1 MAGDHTLQVIKG
13 SGPSH
18 IQSIRRRFLVLN
30 QERLNRVQTS
40 LRSRQKIFLE
50 IFPLLFHINSMDL
63 PGFVSKKTPIGIC
76 DYSPSKKSIT
86 DAGKLSKNFKYQR
99 KAMRGF
105 AIHAL
110 YLMGSSGTIA
120 YSEKS
125 DFDIWVCHD
134 PKLKKS
140 QIALLREKSD
150 AISKWADS
158 IGLEVT
164 FFVLSAET
172 MKQGTTESLSEES
185 SGTAQDILLKEEF
198 YRTSLYIAGR
208 TPAWW
213 LVPPEHEHEYDEY
226 IEGLIKKGLIDEIDI
241 IDFGSVGHLPAGE
254 FFGAGLWQLH
264 KALGSPYKSVLKLMV
279 MEAYANEYP
288 DVQLLSNQMKQAVY
302 GGETSIDAL
311 DSYIL
316 IYNKLEDYLRQRNEL
331 ERLDFVRRCFYFK
344 VNLKLSN
351 SKSIRAQYRY
361 EIMSELTKGWGWKAD
376 DYKYLDSHSRWKVN
390 QVMEERK
397 VITSELTRSY
407 RVLSDFAREH
417 AEESNI
423 NSMDLN
429 LLGRRLYAAFER
441 KAGKVELVNQGISSD
456 MTEERIKFVQSSS
469 SGQDTWLLYRDNA
482 VSEAESDEAP
492 LKRTHSLIELVSWC
506 HFNKIIGSQTLVS
519 LNSREPNFTLKE
531 LLAIIDSI
539 KRLYIDGKLPRIS
552 MKMLQDRSRILSC
565 ALYINLGVDPWVS
578 HTKKGLHLTSNKS
591 DALSYGGI
599 SKNLIIGCDMMMV
612 SSWGEVLTF
621 RYSGETALL
630 DCLCDYHAWAPLSD
644 KKSPPPVQ
652 VYSFSS
658 AQGMAIAHRVEE
670 LFRDTIQTYYKSDR
684 GKEARYVIRIE
695 HSNYLLQEENDAP
708 RFRKLGDK
716 ADLINA
722 LGAAQTEFSP
732 IVFDRYM
739 LDEMP
744 LSKLIQH
751 NSPDVVQLFFQVKG
765 EKAVVYVLDE
775 RGSLFY
781 QIAEYFN
788 SESLVAQY
796 KKFLDNAVNR
806 RNMMEQ
812 ADEAK
817 ETEAEIQYYQ
827 IHKLRGN
834 QIRLERLDGP
844 KSSDVGSYF
853 GIQVIG
859 DVINGERPTFTLYCD
874 GEEFS
879 YLEFGDDVFKEVA
892 QYVLDK
898 RKDRGRYPIYITDID
913 VTRPLLGVDGVLN
926 LQTIHFLNYKR
937 NIEHKLNIAMSNL

>member
-1 MAGDHTLQVIKG
+1 MAGDPTLRVIEG

-18 IQSIRRRFLVLN
+18 IQSIKRRFMMLN
-30 QERLNRVQTS
+30 NERLNRVNST

-50 IFPLLFHINSMDL
+50 ILPLLFHTNSMDL
-63 PGFVSKKTPIGIC
+63 PGFVSKKTPVGIA
-76 DYSPSKKSIT
+76 DYSPSKKCIDET
-86 DAGKLSKNFKYQR
+86 KKVSKNFKYVR

-120 YSEKS
+120 YSAKS
-125 DFDIWVCHD
+125 DFDIWICHD
-134 PKLKKS
+134 PALKKS
-140 QIALLREKSD
+140 QVALLREKSD

-158 IGLEVT
+158 LGLEVT

-213 LVPPEHEHEYDEY
+213 LVPPEHELEHDEY
-226 IEGLIKKGLIDEIDI
+226 IAGLIKKGLIDEIDI
-241 IDFGSVGHLPAGE
+241 IDFGSVGTLPAGE

-264 KALGSPYKSVLKLMV
+264 KALGSPYKSVLKLMI

-288 DVQLLSNQMKQAVY
+288 NVQLLSNQMKQAIY
-302 GGETSIDAL
+302 DGETKIDAL

-316 IYNKLEDYLRQRNEL
+316 IYNKLEDYLRKRNEL

-351 SKSIRAQYRY
+351 SNSRNAQYRY
-361 EIMSELTKGWGWKAD
+361 EVMSELTKDWGWGGD
-376 DYKYLDSHSRWKVN
+376 DFKYLDSHTKWKVN

-407 RVLSDFAREH
+407 RVLSDFARQH
-417 AEESNI
+417 PEESNI

-441 KAGKVELVNQGISSD
+441 KAGKVELVNPGISND
-456 MTEERIKFVQSSS
+456 MTEERIKFVQTSSN
-469 SGQDTWLLYRDNA
+469 GQDAWLLYRDDVVTEVGND
-482 VSEAESDEAP
+482 VP
-492 LKRTHSLIELVSWC
+492 LLKRTHGLIELVSWC
-506 HFNKIIGSQTLVS
+506 HFNKIIGPQTHVS
-519 LNSREPNFTLKE
+519 LSSKQPSFTLKE

-539 KRLYIDGKLPRIS
+539 KRLYVDGKLPRIS
-552 MKMLQDRSRILSC
+552 MGMLQDRSRILSC
-565 ALYINLGVDPWVS
+565 AVYINMGIDPWVS
-578 HTKKGLHLTSNKS
+578 HTQKGLHLTSNKS

-599 SKNLIIGCDMMMV
+599 SKNLILSCDLMMV
-612 SSWGEVLTF
+612 TSWGEVLTF

-644 KKSPPPVQ
+644 KKAPPPVQ

-658 AQGMAIAHRVEE
+658 ARGMAIAHRVEE
-670 LFRDTIQTYYKSDR
+670 LFRDTIQTYYKSDC
-684 GKEARYVIRIE
+684 GKSTRYIIRIE
-695 HSNYLLQEENDAP
+695 YSYYMLQEENDAP
-708 RFRKLGDK
+708 RFQKLGDK
-716 ADLINA
+716 ADLIRV
-722 LGAAQTEFSP
+722 LGASQAEYSA

-739 LDEMP
+739 MDEAP
-744 LSKLIQH
+744 LSEIVQH
-751 NSPDVVQLFFQVKG
+751 NHPDIVQLFFQVKDK
-765 EKAVVYVLDE
+765 KAVVYVLDE

-788 SESLVAQY
+788 NDSLVGQY
-796 KKFLDNAVNR
+796 QKFLDNAINR

-812 ADEAK
+812 ADDGKEATA
-817 ETEAEIQYYQ
+817 ETEYFQ

-834 QIRLERLDGP
+834 HARLERLSNP
-844 KSSDVGSYF
+844 ESSDIDKYF

-859 DVINGERPTFTLYCD
+859 NVIDGEKPTFTLYCD

-879 YLEFGDDVFKEVA
+879 SLEFGEEVFKEVA
-892 QYVLDK
+892 KFVLNKRNDK
-898 RKDRGRYPIYITDID
+898 GRYPIYITDID
-913 VTRPLLGVDGVLN
+913 VTRPLLGVDGGLN
-926 LQTIHFLNYKR
+926 LQTVHFLNYKSK
-937 NIEHKLNIAMSNL
+937 IEYKLNKAMSEL